1 MSVFRQSPRVGLSAT
16 TCRYCS
22 APAEPGTTTCEAH
35 RGEAGRLARDPRRA
49 GYRDPA
55 YWRAR
60 RKAIRR
66 AAGKCEACGAALQY
80 LPNGRPVCQT
90 HHIDGDPRNN
100 DPANLLVA
108 CPKCHS
114 GARKPAD

>member
-1 MSVFRQSPRVGLSAT
+1 MNVFRQSPRVGLAVA

-22 APAEPGTTTCEAH
+22 APAEPGSQTCEAH
-35 RGEAGRLARDPRRA
+35 AGEAGRLAADPRRA

-55 YWRAR
+55 YQRAR
-60 RKAIRR
+60 RQAIRR
-66 AAGKCEACGAALQY
+66 AAGRCEACGELLQR

-100 DPANLLVA
+100 DPANLLV
-108 CPKCHS
+108 CCRRCHS
-114 GARKPAD
+114 GSRHPD